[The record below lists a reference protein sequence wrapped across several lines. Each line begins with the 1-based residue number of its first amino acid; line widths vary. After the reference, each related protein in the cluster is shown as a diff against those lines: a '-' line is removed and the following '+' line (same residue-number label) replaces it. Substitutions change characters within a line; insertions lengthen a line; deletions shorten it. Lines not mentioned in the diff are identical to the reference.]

1 MTNHAVLIPS
11 KVAAKDVDAY
21 VRPAIS
27 ASALDNGNV
36 FTLPQKTGVAGEGEV
51 WLAKS
56 LPVSNTASTSGCAVW
71 MAGEP
76 ELPFATAGDNVY
88 RGLGNIQDFYISACT
103 VFTAFKPQVGD
114 IITLTSDALDSS
126 TTAAYAIASDTG
138 NYKLKWS
145 ATVETGFTLRYL
157 KTSYIPNASG
167 SAIGTGRITAYQ
179 FEVMM
184 I

>member
-11 KVAAKDVDAY
+11 KVAAKDIDAF

-27 ASALDNGNV
+27 ASALDNGNI
-36 FTLPQKTGVAGEGEV
+36 FTLPQKTGVSGEGEV
-51 WLAKS
+51 WLAAS
-56 LPVSNTASTSGCAVW
+56 IPTAYTGATSGCVVW

-103 VFTAFKPQVGD
+103 VFTAFKPMVGD
-114 IITLTSDALDSS
+114 IITVTADALDSS

-138 NYKLKWS
+138 NYKLLWS
-145 ATVETGFTLRYL
+145 ASVANGFTLRYL
-157 KTSYIPNASG
+157 KTTYIPQANG
-167 SAIGTGRITAYQ
+167 SAIGGGRITAYQ
-179 FEVMM
+179 FEVM
-184 I
+184 IA